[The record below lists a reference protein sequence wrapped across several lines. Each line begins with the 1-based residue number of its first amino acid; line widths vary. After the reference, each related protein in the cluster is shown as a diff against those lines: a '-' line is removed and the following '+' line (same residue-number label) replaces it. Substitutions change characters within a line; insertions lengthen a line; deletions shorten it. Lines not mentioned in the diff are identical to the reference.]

1 MKSASEYVLRW
12 LHHRACVRHTST
24 PVNKWDEEGRMERTR
39 IQLTNYYGKQKD
51 R

>member
-1 MKSASEYVLRW
+1 MSKPKECCNSKCENVFHVPEHMFFQKDL
-12 LHHRACVRHTST
+12 C
-24 PVNKWDEEGRMERTR
+24 DECAEKTR